1 MADTKAFWVEFSRFS
16 TKKLGLRLRT
26 LSSLYLLLTFYFN
39 PSLHFTPGLQSAVC
53 VLHYSTGKI
62 LKSLEF
68 SNVRLWSKA
77 PDWRSVKDVYWK
89 LTYWEI
95 FSTHRSQIPHSE
107 TNPHTAHHRADMHQ
121 SEPTQKYSL
130 RTHVQG
136 LQKVLHWKHNTILT
150 RSRERAFDQRQLV
163 R

>member
-1 MADTKAFWVEFSRFS
+1 MLFHREPVELSKNASNMIVFLWYTNDS
-16 TKKLGLRLRT
+16 T
-26 LSSLYLLLTFYFN
+26 
-39 PSLHFTPGLQSAVC
+39 V
-53 VLHYSTGKI
+53 KI
-62 LKSLEF
+62 LNSLEF

-130 RTHVQG
+130 PTHVQG
-136 LQKVLHWKHNTILT
+136 LRKVLHWKHNIPT
-150 RSRERAFDQRQLV
+150 RSRERTFDQRQFV
-163 R
+163 REKATHNLPSQHPKHRSQDNYTRKRPR